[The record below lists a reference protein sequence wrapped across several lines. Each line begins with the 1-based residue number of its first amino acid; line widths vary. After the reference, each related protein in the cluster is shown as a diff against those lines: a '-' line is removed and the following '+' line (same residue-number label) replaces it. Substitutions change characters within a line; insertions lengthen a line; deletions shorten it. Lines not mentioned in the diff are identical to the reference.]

1 MKNFLSTY
9 VLCLFL
15 AGLLFMLCMSFG
27 FRFWIVLGA
36 AALPA
41 ALLASGWREHD
52 ERIQTLEKRIQ
63 DMEAHTIHI
72 EEKENN
78 R

>member
-1 MKNFLSTY
+1 MKNFLSTS

-15 AGLLFMLCMSFG
+15 VGLLLMLRRSFG

-36 AALPA
+36 AALPV
-41 ALLASGWREHD
+41 ALLASGCREHD

-72 EEKENN
+72 EEKENDQ
-78 R
+78 

>member
-1 MKNFLSTY
+1 MKNFLSTS

-15 AGLLFMLCMSFG
+15 VGLLLMPRRSFG

-41 ALLASGWREHD
+41 ALLASGCREHD

-72 EEKENN
+72 EEKENDQ
-78 R
+78 